1 MEEQE
6 KWEEFLRWA
15 SEIGV
20 SDSASHSS
28 SSSCLGR
35 TLVVAHFPNQ
45 GGRGLGAAREI
56 AKGELVLRVPREA
69 LMTTESLLLRDEKLR
84 IALGRRPR
92 LSSTQELTICLL
104 VGVGKGKDSWW
115 YPYLL
120 QLPRTYDTLAS
131 FKQFESQALQVD
143 DAIWASEKA
152 ISKVRADWKDVVLI
166 MQEIGLKP
174 QLRSFKAWLWASAT
188 ISTRTLHVPWDNAG
202 CLCPIGDLF
211 NYAAPEESCTDNED
225 LSEASISSSQMLNS
239 ERHDE
244 KFQRL
249 TDGGYEEDV
258 NAYCFYARKRYKK
271 GEQVLL
277 SYGTY
282 TNLELLEH
290 YGFLLDLNPNDK
302 AYVPIDSR
310 VLSSTS
316 FSRES
321 IYIQHDGRPSFALS
335 SVLRLGC
342 APQNSWKAIGHLVYT
357 GAQLSVDNEV
367 SAMKWLA
374 KTCLQVLRKMPTT
387 IENDKLLLRFIG
399 EMQTFMPPV
408 CCFKGQTCEREIND
422 FFQADGVC
430 DGIRDISLP
439 MKAKRILERWR
450 LAVQWRFMYKKML
463 ADCIVYCDELI
474 SGLSISNVSGNNGK
488 C

>member
-20 SDSASHSS
+20 SDSASLSS

-84 IALGRRPR
+84 SALGRRPR
-92 LSSTQELTICLL
+92 LSST
-104 VGVGKGKDSWW
+104 
-115 YPYLL
+115 
-120 QLPRTYDTLAS
+120 
-131 FKQFESQALQVD
+131 QVD

-152 ISKVRADWKDVVLI
+152 ISKVRADWKDMVLI

-188 ISTRTLHVPWDNAG
+188 ISTRTLHVPWDDAG

-225 LSEASISSSQMLNS
+225 LSEASISSLGMLNS
-239 ERHDE
+239 ERHE
-244 KFQRL
+244 ENFQRL
-249 TDGGYEEDV
+249 TDGGYEEAV

-290 YGFLLDLNPNDK
+290 YGFLLDSNPNDK
-302 AYVPIDSR
+302 AYIPIDSR

-335 SVLRLGC
+335 SALRLGC
-342 APQNSWKAIGHLVYT
+342 TPQNSWKAIGHLVYA

-374 KTCLQVLRKMPTT
+374 KTCRQVLRKMPTT
-387 IENDKLLLRFIG
+387 IENDKSLLRFIG
-399 EMQTFMPPV
+399 EMQMFMPPF
-408 CCFKGQTCEREIND
+408 CCFRGQTCEREIND
-422 FFQADGVC
+422 FFQAYDMC

-439 MKAKRILERWR
+439 KKAKRILERWR

-463 ADCIVYCDELI
+463 SDCIVYCDELI
-474 SGLSISNVSGNNGK
+474 SGLSISNVSR
-488 C
+488 